1 MNQIQLEDTIWPAL
15 SKVNTDALQLG
26 STIVTE
32 NRGQG
37 FKMTLELD
45 NYYFIT
51 NRSSFKLFTMLSYIG
66 GFIFILTLLVNWFI
80 SFTAEPIHIA
90 KLVEKLYKRTSPL
103 VRTTLPEEIVKEDE
117 EKDKK
122 PSGESLFEKMDR
134 KRKRLWNEALLREKM
149 SFTSKD
155 IVKASFA
162 NLIGATRH
170 VSMLQKGI

>member
-1 MNQIQLEDTIWPAL
+1 M
-15 SKVNTDALQLG
+15 
-26 STIVTE
+26 
-32 NRGQG
+32 
-37 FKMTLELD
+37 
-45 NYYFIT
+45 
-51 NRSSFKLFTMLSYIG
+51 
-66 GFIFILTLLVNWFI
+66 
-80 SFTAEPIHIA
+80 
-90 KLVEKLYKRTSPL
+90 

-170 VSMLQKGI
+170 VSMLQKGIQKMHYDFDVIRIVRTLKNVSTAMQAFLSEPNKLYLRFGANNII